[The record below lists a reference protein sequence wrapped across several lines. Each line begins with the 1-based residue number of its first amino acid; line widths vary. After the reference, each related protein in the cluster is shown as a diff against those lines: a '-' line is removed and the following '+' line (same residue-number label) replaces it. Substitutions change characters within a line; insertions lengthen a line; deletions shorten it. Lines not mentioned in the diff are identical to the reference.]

1 MTAKVPL
8 NGNISAHANP
18 PGSARC
24 QSRDSG
30 GKTVSS
36 ARPDSLSIAND
47 LKPLSA
53 QWSREQRLSAA
64 RRQIDDLLKLNTLL
78 KTECAL
84 LAESLAKAHR
94 FAYHDPLTGL
104 PNRRLLADHFD
115 QAKAQAIRKHN
126 HVALLFLDLDGFK
139 AINDTI
145 GHTAADRLLQQVA
158 SRLSS
163 CVRSSDTACRYGG
176 DELVVLLPDIDRP
189 EQAVAACEK
198 IRRELSL
205 PYVIDGT
212 PVQAAASL
220 GMATFPTDGTDCFDL
235 IRSADRAM
243 YREKDKNRSSPRGQ
257 PNGNGS
263 PADHDYTSGRVTSP
277 GSPVTTLVEHKKTRR
292 ALARR
297 VFDVRG

>member
-8 NGNISAHANP
+8 NGNVSAHASP
-18 PGSARC
+18 PDRARC
-24 QSRDSG
+24 QSRDSSG
-30 GKTVSS
+30 ETPSP
-36 ARPDSLSIAND
+36 ARPDPLSIAND

-94 FAYHDPLTGL
+94 FAYHDPLTSL

-115 QAKAQAIRKHN
+115 QAAAQATRKHN
-126 HVALLFLDLDGFK
+126 YVVLLFLDLDGFK
-139 AINDTI
+139 DINDAI

-163 CVRSSDTACRYGG
+163 CVRASDTTCRYGG

-198 IRRELSL
+198 IRRELAL

-212 PVQAAASL
+212 PVHATASL
-220 GMATFPTDGTDCFDL
+220 GMATFPTDGTDCFEL
-235 IRSADRAM
+235 IRSADQAM
-243 YREKDKNRSSPRGQ
+243 YREKGKKRSRPADRS
-257 PNGNGS
+257 NGNGS
-263 PADHDYTSGRVTSP
+263 SAGHNYTGDSLMSP
-277 GSPVTTLVEHKKTRR
+277 GLPSTTL
-292 ALARR
+292 
-297 VFDVRG
+297 

>member
-1 MTAKVPL
+1 MIAKVPL
-8 NGNISAHANP
+8 NGKISA
-18 PGSARC
+18 SATPTGAARY
-24 QSRDSG
+24 QRRDSG
-30 GKTVSS
+30 GKTASP
-36 ARPDSLSIAND
+36 APPDPLSIAND

-115 QAKAQAIRKHN
+115 QAKAQAMRKHN
-126 HVALLFLDLDGFK
+126 YVVLLFLDLDGFK
-139 AINDTI
+139 AINDAI

-189 EQAVAACEK
+189 DQAVAAREK
-198 IRRELSL
+198 IRRELAL

-220 GMATFPTDGTDCFDL
+220 GMATFPTDGTDCFEL
-235 IRSADRAM
+235 VQSADQAM
-243 YREKDKNRSSPRGQ
+243 YREKGEKRSRPPGQ

-263 PADHDYTSGRVTSP
+263 SADHDYTSGPVTSP
-277 GSPVTTLVEHKKTRR
+277 GLPFTTL
-292 ALARR
+292 
-297 VFDVRG
+297 